1 MPGHKGR
8 GGMLVRFWG
17 TRGSLPVARPALAIQ
32 GKIARALVAAGGR
45 KFNDE
50 LEAHKFAAE
59 NLDFATYGSYG
70 GASSCVEIE
79 GADGAFVICDMG
91 SGVREFGI
99 DAFRRCA
106 EGHPRVYHFF
116 LSHLHW
122 DHIMGFPFF
131 GPAFDPAAQI
141 FVHSGHPDAEE
152 ALRRQQE
159 EISFPVPFDWLKAK
173 FQFVVHPPGEAFV
186 VAGLTVRLIGQ
197 HHSHESYGFRFEKAD
212 KAVIYSTDSEHK
224 LDNMESE
231 KAFEAFFDGADL
243 AICDTMYSLGDT
255 VSLKQDWGHSSN
267 VVAVDLCHAAHA
279 KRLALFHH
287 EPTYSDRDILRMHR
301 ETIRY
306 EELVRADRPALEVIC
321 AYDGLE
327 VAV

>member
-1 MPGHKGR
+1 
-8 GGMLVRFWG
+8 MLVRFWG

-32 GKIARALVAAGGR
+32 GKIARALVTAGGR
-45 KFNDE
+45 TFNDE
-50 LEAHKFAAE
+50 LEAHAWART
-59 NLDFATYGSYG
+59 NLEFSTYGSYG

-79 GADGAFVICDMG
+79 GGKDAFLVCDMG

-99 DAFRRCA
+99 DAARRCS
-106 EGHPRVYHFF
+106 EGHARVYHFF

-131 GPAFDPAAQI
+131 GPAFDPGAI
-141 FVHSGHPDAEE
+141 IYVHSGHPDAEE

-173 FQFVVHPPGEAFV
+173 FEFVTHKPGEPFKA
-186 VAGLTVRLIGQ
+186 AGVTVTLTGQ
-197 HHSHESYGFRFEKAD
+197 YHSHDSYGYRFEKAG

-224 LDNMESE
+224 LDNMEAE
-231 KAFEAFFDGADL
+231 AAFEAFFRDADL
-243 AICDTMYSLGDT
+243 VICDTMYSLGDT
-255 VSLKQDWGHSSN
+255 VSLKQDWGHSST

-287 EPTYSDRDILRMHR
+287 EPTYSDRDIQRMHG

-327 VAV
+327 VRV